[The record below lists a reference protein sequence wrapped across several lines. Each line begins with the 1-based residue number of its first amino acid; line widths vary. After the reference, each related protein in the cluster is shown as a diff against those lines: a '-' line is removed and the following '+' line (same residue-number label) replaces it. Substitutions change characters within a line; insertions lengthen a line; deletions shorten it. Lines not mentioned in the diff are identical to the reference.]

1 MRKHRSL
8 VAGGSPSEHPATGVL
23 SQTGVAVAS
32 DVVTVPDPGGVLVDN
47 PPRANHPA
55 RGPRGTRG
63 VRYPGKVKK
72 RFGTGPSM
80 ADARQD
86 GQGARSR
93 NPSAGAPSGRSE
105 RPAAPVPTTGP
116 LMLAA
121 SREEPW
127 TLADTLAVP
136 EDDAL
141 PPPVVPVAVNTS
153 STWDDEDDEYDLDDE
168 TLDEVSGNRIGPAP
182 RRAVVHDPSRPLDHD
197 DVPKLHKVLADI
209 GMGSRREMEE
219 LIIAGRVS
227 VNGEP
232 AHIGQRIGPT
242 DQVRVNGRPI
252 QRRITTRP
260 PRVLLYHKP
269 SGEIV
274 SHDDPDGRPTVF
286 QRLPLLRAAKWLAVG
301 RLDYNTEGLLI
312 FTTSGELSNRL
323 SHPRYGFEREYA
335 VRVLGEVDEAQRQQL
350 VDGVE
355 LEDGPARFTRLEFA
369 GGEGVN
375 HWYRVVIGEG
385 RNREVRRM
393 FEAVGLTVSRLIRVR
408 YADIYLPRTLSRGRW
423 QEVDSLIVQKW
434 MTQLGLARADKA
446 AFGKPAKLGTRS
458 GGTRASPAPRTSGGR
473 PGPSTRDANTSRFF
487 AGNNAPSAGRRPGKP
502 VPSTG
507 SKPGNGVQRTRIDPL
522 MTALGGT
529 LRAPTVSR
537 GQPMG
542 APRRRKP
549 RQGG

>member
-1 MRKHRSL
+1 MRKHRSFVPGGQL
-8 VAGGSPSEHPATGVL
+8 EQPTTGGMNQSNSPVAGEVVNATDSSGTPTDRPARTNL
-23 SQTGVAVAS
+23 
-32 DVVTVPDPGGVLVDN
+32 
-47 PPRANHPA
+47 PA

-63 VRYPGKVKK
+63 VRYPGKPKK
-72 RFGTGPSM
+72 RFGASPAVPDS
-80 ADARQD
+80 RQD
-86 GQGARSR
+86 GQGTRSR
-93 NPSAGAPSGRSE
+93 NPLSGAANGGRSD
-105 RPAAPVPTTGP
+105 RPGGALPAAGPVV
-116 LMLAA
+116 LAA
-121 SREEPW
+121 PREDPW
-127 TLADTLAVP
+127 TLADTLATP
-136 EDDAL
+136 EDEAL
-141 PPPVVPVAVNTS
+141 PPLVVPVPLNTL

-182 RRAVVHDPSRPLDHD
+182 RRVAVHDPSRPLDHD

-209 GMGSRREMEE
+209 GLGSRREMEE

-335 VRVLGEVDEAQRQQL
+335 VRVLGEVDEAQRQKL

-446 AFGKPAKLGTRS
+446 AAPKSAKHGARS
-458 GGTRASPAPRTSGGR
+458 GGMRASATPRTPAGR
-473 PGPSTRDANTSRFF
+473 PSAGEANASRFS
-487 AGNNAPSAGRRPGKP
+487 AGNYPPSAGRRPGKP
-502 VPSTG
+502 GASGAAKTG
-507 SKPGNGVQRTRIDPL
+507 NSAQRTRIDPL
-522 MTALGGT
+522 MTALGGAV
-529 LRAPTVSR
+529 RAPGASR

-542 APRRRKP
+542 VPRRRKP